1 MATLTVTTRADR
13 VDAGDGVLSLRE
25 ALAAADRIPHTADR
39 IEFDTTAMGGSRIVL
54 AGRALVTRSEVTIDG
69 GDGVTLDAAHRSRVL
84 ETGADLALERVTVT
98 GGRDSGD
105 NALGGGIFAGGTLA
119 LTECTLTGN
128 EALGTYSGGGGA
140 IWSTGV
146 VDLVRCT
153 VSDNYAEGREGSG
166 DRYYSC
172 VGGGFRGGSVHL
184 VDSTVY
190 GNTVYA
196 ADYVDGGGI
205 LADELYVSGSTV
217 TGNRSVAPYSAGGGG
232 LATDGGYCEIG
243 NSIVAGNEGGWEG
256 VFLPSDL
263 DGISHSNGH
272 NLFGS
277 DVSGD
282 APGDIENVAAGLLF
296 AGGLADHGGPT
307 LTIALRDAAD
317 NPALAGANPADAS
330 ATDQRGVVR
339 PLPAGTAPDIGAFE
353 LGQTGAPASLVFGTN
368 HADRLFGTDG
378 RDLMRGFAGDDVLR
392 GLAGDDRLFG
402 GSGDD
407 VLFGKAGLDRLQG
420 DAGADRFAL
429 RLLSDAPASGPD
441 YDEILDF
448 SRQQHD
454 RIDVSALDAK
464 ASATG
469 NQAFA
474 FVGTAGFSAAGQ
486 LRFEATADG
495 GFLVEGNVDR
505 DLAADFAL
513 IVHTDLA
520 SLKASD
526 FLL

>member
-25 ALAAADRIPHTADR
+25 ALAAADRTPHTADR
-39 IEFDTTAMGGSRIVL
+39 IEFDTAAMGGSRIVL

-105 NALGGGIFAGGTLA
+105 NALGGGIFAGGALR

-140 IWSTGV
+140 IWGGEI
-146 VDLVRCT
+146 DLVRCT

-172 VGGGFRGGSVHL
+172 VGGGIRGGSVHL

-196 ADYVDGGGI
+196 ADYVLGGGI
-205 LADELYVSGSTV
+205 LADELYVTGSTV
-217 TGNRSVAPYSAGGGG
+217 TGNRSVAPYFAGGGG
-232 LATDGGYCEIG
+232 LATDGGYSEVA
-243 NSIVAGNEGGWEG
+243 NSIVSGNEGGWDS
-256 VFLPSDL
+256 VFLPSDVEYVAV
-263 DGISHSNGH
+263 SNGH
-272 NLFGS
+272 NIFGS
-277 DVSGD
+277 DVTAD
-282 APGDIENVAAGLLF
+282 VPGDLENTAPGLLF

-307 LTIALRDAAD
+307 WTVALRDATD
-317 NPALAGANPADAS
+317 NPALGGADPADAS
-330 ATDQRGVVR
+330 ATDQRGIER
-339 PLPAGTAPDIGAFE
+339 PLPAGSAPDIGAFE

-407 VLFGKAGLDRLQG
+407 ILFGKAGLDRLQG

-429 RLLSDAPASGPD
+429 RLVSDTPTGGPG
-441 YDEILDF
+441 YEEILDF
-448 SRQQHD
+448 SRPDHD

-464 ASATG
+464 AGVTG
-469 NQAFA
+469 NQAFTFIGQA
-474 FVGTAGFSAAGQ
+474 EFSAAGQ
-486 LRFEATADG
+486 LHYQATADG
-495 GFLVEGNVDR
+495 DFLVSGNVDR
-505 DLAADFAL
+505 DLDADFA
-513 IVHTDLA
+513 IVVRTGSTGLLA
-520 SLKASD
+520 GD